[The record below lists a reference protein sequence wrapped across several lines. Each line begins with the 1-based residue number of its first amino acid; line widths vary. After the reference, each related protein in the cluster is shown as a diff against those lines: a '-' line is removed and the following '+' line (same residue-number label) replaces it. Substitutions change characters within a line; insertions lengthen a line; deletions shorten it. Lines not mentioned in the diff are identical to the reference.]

1 MQFQLS
7 KMGKEWESLWV
18 SNEWNKT
25 VPNCVESVA
34 IKPENVAKSVE
45 LSHRPSE
52 EYPDTHAWTLGEVS
66 DILNV
71 SRSVRRSEPQAAPV
85 FWAQAGR
92 LIKVSD
98 ATKEEKQEEKQK
110 QGFFSLLF
118 CDMNTRATQLL
129 SAWKGKFFE
138 AF

>member
-1 MQFQLS
+1 M
-7 KMGKEWESLWV
+7 
-18 SNEWNKT
+18 
-25 VPNCVESVA
+25 
-34 IKPENVAKSVE
+34 
-45 LSHRPSE
+45 
-52 EYPDTHAWTLGEVS
+52 
-66 DILNV
+66 
-71 SRSVRRSEPQAAPV
+71 

-129 SAWKGKFFE
+129 SA
-138 AF
+138 